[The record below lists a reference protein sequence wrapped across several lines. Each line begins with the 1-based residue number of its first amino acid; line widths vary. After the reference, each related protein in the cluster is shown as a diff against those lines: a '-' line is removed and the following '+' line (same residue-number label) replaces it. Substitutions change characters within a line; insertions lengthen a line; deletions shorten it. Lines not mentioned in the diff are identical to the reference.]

1 MRFALLRSRNEESG
15 GRRAAARRYVAVIG
29 QVNGTDGHHEEL
41 EEWHVAD

>member
-15 GRRAAARRYVAVIG
+15 GRAVARRYVAVIG
-29 QVNGTDGHHEEL
+29 QVNGTDGHHEDL